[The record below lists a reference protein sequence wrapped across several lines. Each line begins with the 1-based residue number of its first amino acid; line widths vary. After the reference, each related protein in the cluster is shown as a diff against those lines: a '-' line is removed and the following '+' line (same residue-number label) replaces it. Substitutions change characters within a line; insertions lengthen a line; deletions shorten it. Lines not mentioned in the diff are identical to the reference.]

1 MKLASLISMSSL
13 VLFLILAGCSR
24 DAEKQGSHGH
34 QDKTNERK
42 DSADQ
47 GLTDEIKAARGKLS
61 PEDRKL
67 VEAQEYCAVTD
78 DSRLGGMGVPIKV
91 MVRDQPVFLC
101 CKGCQRRALAE
112 PDRTLARVE
121 ELKIKVK
128 AEAGQK

>member
-24 DAEKQGSHGH
+24 DAEKHGSHEH
-34 QDKTNERK
+34 ENKTNERK

-61 PEDRKL
+61 PEDRTL

-91 MVRDQPVFLC
+91 MVKDQPVFLC
-101 CKGCQRRALAE
+101 CKGCQRKALAD
-112 PDRTLARVE
+112 PDRTLAKVE
-121 ELKIKVK
+121 ELKAKVK
-128 AEAGQK
+128 VGAAKK